1 MRKILLLFAM
11 LMGLLSSALAQT
23 KTVTGRV
30 VDETGAPVPYATVV
44 VKGTVSGVAADED
57 GVFSITFVGN
67 RQLEISATNFET
79 VTITPVVGENV
90 VTLKHLGAAIDEV
103 VITAYGTA
111 KKSSYTGSIA
121 TIDASKI
128 GKFQAPDVARA
139 LEGAVA
145 GLTVVNT
152 TGQPGSSSTLRIRG
166 IGSINA
172 SSAPLIILDGVPYSG
187 SINSINPYDIQSVNV
202 LKDAASAALYGARG
216 ANGVIIIT
224 TKKGKAGAP
233 NISVDIK
240 GGVNSRAIPDYDRIT
255 DVGQYYETFWLAL
268 YNSALFSLLKS
279 DGTRYTEAEA
289 RAYASRNLYTVL
301 GYNAYKVPNDQIVLE
316 NGKLNPDAVIKYKDK
331 DWNNWDKAL
340 FKPSARQEYNIT
352 LNEVNDKSK
361 FYLSLGYLDDQGYAK
376 NSYFKRFS
384 SRMGYDSKLFP
395 WLDFGAGV
403 QYSNTKSNW
412 LSSGSA
418 YSNPFQWVRS
428 ISPIYPIYKTDADGN
443 TLYDQNGNPI
453 YDFGE
458 AVAGVNGGRAYGA
471 QTNPVATQLH
481 DLELY
486 KNDFFIGNTRFDV
499 ALPFNLTFNTN
510 FALTGI
516 WGQADDFITPLGG
529 SGATYNG
536 IGSKSRENSK
546 AITWNQILKWDK
558 SFNLVTLQA
567 MIGHET
573 YNYKYNY
580 LYGQKQNFLD
590 PENIEFANAAQI
602 TELTSYT
609 RDYLLEGYFGQV
621 TSDIAKKYF
630 FSASIRRDGSSVF
643 HPDHRWGT
651 FWSVGASWLLNKES
665 FLASSTIVDV
675 LKLKAS
681 YGLQGNDYLYLPN
694 STTRSY
700 TPYHTLF
707 QITSDGTNAGLSPRY
722 KGRKEVTWEKNYNF
736 NVGIEFSLLRGVV
749 SGEIEYFQRRTK
761 DLLFNLPVS
770 TATGFTTE
778 PWNIGDMRNRGIE
791 VTLSSDIINRADVLW
806 NVSVNATHYKNKV
819 TYLPEQFRE
828 NGITRGSQIIKVGGS
843 IYDFYLIK
851 YRGVNPTNGA
861 AIYQLKNTAGQFVDS
876 TLTGTIDASSNRQYA
891 GSALP
896 KLAGGFS
903 TNFRY
908 KTFDASVTFSYQIG
922 GKILDQQYA
931 NLMNV
936 NNNDGRSW
944 SPDILNTWTPTNT
957 NTSVPRIEYN
967 NQYMVPSFSDRFL
980 TDASFLSLRNVN
992 VGYNFGSKFFGGRI
1006 VKNARLYIAADNVW
1020 LGSKRKG
1027 LDPRTNLDGLN
1038 NGALYSAIRTV
1049 VAGLTINL

>member
-1 MRKILLLFAM
+1 
-11 LMGLLSSALAQT
+11 
-23 KTVTGRV
+23 
-30 VDETGAPVPYATVV
+30 DETGAPVPYATVV

-128 GKFQAPDVARA
+128 GKFQAPDVAKA

-418 YSNPFQWVRS
+418 YSNPF
-428 ISPIYPIYKTDADGN
+428 
-443 TLYDQNGNPI
+443 
-453 YDFGE
+453 
-458 AVAGVNGGRAYGA
+458 
-471 QTNPVATQLH
+471 
-481 DLELY
+481 
-486 KNDFFIGNTRFDV
+486 
-499 ALPFNLTFNTN
+499 
-510 FALTGI
+510 
-516 WGQADDFITPLGG
+516 
-529 SGATYNG
+529 
-536 IGSKSRENSK
+536 
-546 AITWNQILKWDK
+546 
-558 SFNLVTLQA
+558 
-567 MIGHET
+567 
-573 YNYKYNY
+573 
-580 LYGQKQNFLD
+580 
-590 PENIEFANAAQI
+590 
-602 TELTSYT
+602 
-609 RDYLLEGYFGQV
+609 
-621 TSDIAKKYF
+621 
-630 FSASIRRDGSSVF
+630 
-643 HPDHRWGT
+643 
-651 FWSVGASWLLNKES
+651 
-665 FLASSTIVDV
+665 
-675 LKLKAS
+675 
-681 YGLQGNDYLYLPN
+681 
-694 STTRSY
+694 
-700 TPYHTLF
+700 
-707 QITSDGTNAGLSPRY
+707 
-722 KGRKEVTWEKNYNF
+722 
-736 NVGIEFSLLRGVV
+736 
-749 SGEIEYFQRRTK
+749 
-761 DLLFNLPVS
+761 
-770 TATGFTTE
+770 
-778 PWNIGDMRNRGIE
+778 
-791 VTLSSDIINRADVLW
+791 
-806 NVSVNATHYKNKV
+806 
-819 TYLPEQFRE
+819 
-828 NGITRGSQIIKVGGS
+828 
-843 IYDFYLIK
+843 
-851 YRGVNPTNGA
+851 
-861 AIYQLKNTAGQFVDS
+861 
-876 TLTGTIDASSNRQYA
+876 
-891 GSALP
+891 
-896 KLAGGFS
+896 
-903 TNFRY
+903 
-908 KTFDASVTFSYQIG
+908 
-922 GKILDQQYA
+922 
-931 NLMNV
+931 
-936 NNNDGRSW
+936 
-944 SPDILNTWTPTNT
+944 
-957 NTSVPRIEYN
+957 
-967 NQYMVPSFSDRFL
+967 
-980 TDASFLSLRNVN
+980 
-992 VGYNFGSKFFGGRI
+992 
-1006 VKNARLYIAADNVW
+1006 
-1020 LGSKRKG
+1020 
-1027 LDPRTNLDGLN
+1027 
-1038 NGALYSAIRTV
+1038 
-1049 VAGLTINL
+1049 